1 MKDPFLM
8 SLLEAPG
15 DPTPPQGIEDPFAVT
30 TDSPTDQPAAE
41 PNAASPT
48 GGGDDMGMA
57 DPFADPAAGGADPAA
72 GMDMNNN
79 PDGLPGPDATG
90 SANLDS
96 FSGADEKN
104 LQVKI
109 IQATNLERSLLKSK
123 IFDKFKDLY
132 NKLDVYQANMDHNQT
147 IVDPKIRE
155 KVTSQ
160 LQDLAAQISKYL
172 EYKFTPNNYEENL
185 KNYMVFSK
193 KFTEII
199 DFSLSGTKDEDS
211 QVTGKL

>member
-57 DPFADPAAGGADPAA
+57 DPFADPAAGRADPAA

-109 IQATNLERSLLKSK
+109 IQATNLERSLLKGR

-132 NKLDVYQANMDHNQT
+132 NKADIFQANIDNNQSV
-147 IVDPKIRE
+147 IDPKIRE
-155 KVTSQ
+155 KTITE
-160 LQDLAAQISKYL
+160 LQDFSSAMDTYL
-172 EYKFTPNNYEENL
+172 EYKFGPNNYEENL
-185 KNYMVFSK
+185 KNYLIFAR
-193 KFTEII
+193 KFTEIV
-199 DFSLSGTKDEDS
+199 DFAGSGVQDPK
-211 QVTGKL
+211 VTENRR